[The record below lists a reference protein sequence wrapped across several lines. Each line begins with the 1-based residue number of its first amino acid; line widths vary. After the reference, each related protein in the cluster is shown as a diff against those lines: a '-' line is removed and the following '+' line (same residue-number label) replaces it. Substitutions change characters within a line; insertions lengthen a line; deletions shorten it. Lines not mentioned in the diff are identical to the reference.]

1 MKTLKSIFA
10 LALVFTFSVAAVNA
24 QTVNA
29 NAVITQT
36 IAYANATAIDFGTTL
51 ATGSAQTVD
60 ASVNGSQGSIDIIA
74 TSGATI
80 DVTVNGGAATYT
92 LTRSSGTETMT
103 VDIVAGDVTYDFAAD
118 GVDGTF
124 ASLSAE
130 AITIPGSDSDN
141 TVTLFL
147 DSTLNVGASQV
158 AGTYTGSVTVSA
170 VYQ

>member
-1 MKTLKSIFA
+1 MKTLKSLFA

-51 ATGSAQTVD
+51 ASGALQQITASGNGSA
-60 ASVNGSQGSIDIIA
+60 GSIDIIA
-74 TSGATI
+74 SAGATI

-92 LTRSSGTETMT
+92 LTRTAGPETMT
-103 VDIVAGDVTYDFAAD
+103 VDITATDVTYDFAAD

-124 ASLSAE
+124 GGLTAE
-130 AITIPGSDSDN
+130 TITIPGADSDN
-141 TVTLFL
+141 TMTLFL
-147 DSTLNVGASQV
+147 DSTLNVAASQV

-170 VYQ
+170 VYN